1 MTEPLSTPLRRRREP
16 PPSRAGGVALGLLR
30 TARPRQWVKN
40 VLVAAAPA
48 AAGVLLTPA
57 VAARTAI
64 AFAAFC
70 LAASGTY
77 CVNDAL
83 DAEADRQ
90 HPRKRTRPVAAGVV
104 PPRAALTA
112 GAVLLAAA
120 VAAAAAASPAFAL
133 VVVAYGVLTVAY
145 SLWLKHV
152 AVIDLLAVSA
162 GFVLRAAS
170 GGVAA
175 DVVLSEWFLIVTSFG
190 ALFVVTGK
198 RHGEMAALGSDSAVH
213 RATLARYT
221 PGFTAL
227 VLTASLSITLVG
239 YCLWAFE
246 QAAGTGLG
254 WFAASI
260 VPCVAVLLR
269 YAQLV
274 HDGRGSDPVELVFS
288 DRGLQAGGALWALT
302 LVGALTL
309 S

>member
-1 MTEPLSTPLRRRREP
+1 MTEPLSTTRPRQAQP
-16 PPSRAGGVALGLLR
+16 AGAGRVVVGLLR

-57 VAARTAI
+57 VAARTAV
-64 AFAAFC
+64 AFVAFC
-70 LAASGTY
+70 LASSGTY
-77 CVNDAL
+77 CINDAL
-83 DAEADRQ
+83 DAEADRL

-104 PPRAALTA
+104 PPRTASAVGAALL
-112 GAVLLAAA
+112 VAA
-120 VAAAAAASPAFAL
+120 VAVGLAATPAFAL
-133 VVVAYGVLTVAY
+133 VVAAYSVLTVAY
-145 SLWLKHV
+145 SLRLKHV
-152 AVIDLLAVSA
+152 AVVDLLAVSA

-198 RHGEMAALGSDSAVH
+198 RHGEMAALGTESAVH
-213 RATLARYT
+213 RPTLARYT
-221 PGFTAL
+221 PAFTAQ
-227 VLTASLSITLVG
+227 VLTVSLAVTLVG
-239 YCLWAFE
+239 YCLWAFG
-246 QAAGTGLG
+246 QDAGAGQG

-269 YAQLV
+269 YAQLI
-274 HDGRGSDPVELVFS
+274 HDGRGGDPVELVFA
-288 DRGLQAGGALWALT
+288 DRGLQAGGVVWALILGT
-302 LVGALTL
+302 ALAL